1 MQLSIVIQEFK
12 NESAVERLALK
23 IKVFAFI
30 FQEFDMVVMFDLKDD
45 LVNYVSV
52 TGLKSKIFSFGF
64 EDYCYSSTNIDTF
77 TSLHQVLGE
86 RDVCFESLLK

>member
-12 NESAVERLALK
+12 NASAVKRLALK
-23 IKVFAFI
+23 IKVFAFK
-30 FQEFDMVVMFDLKDD
+30 FQEFDKVVLFDLKDD
-45 LVNYVSV
+45 LANYVSV
-52 TGLKSKIFSFGF
+52 TGLKSKISSF

-77 TSLHQVLGE
+77 TSLHQVQGE